1 MLESKSNNMKK
12 IVCLLVCCV
21 GFLTISCTEKYNIE
35 EGISGIYI
43 VTDANTKI
51 VGQEISLQ
59 VKTDSGEDIT
69 DQSTIYADGE
79 KLTSPVYT
87 SEEVGIVNFKAEY
100 LNANSSEVSI
110 EYHDGSQTIFKK
122 RVLVEDYTGTWC
134 GWCPRI
140 SRALELVDQQTD
152 DAVFVAIHR
161 APAGTQDPYIYEDAD
176 ELELLIETP
185 GYPKG
190 FINRLTQWNFPEPD
204 NVGQVI
210 GFTQGANPRLGLK
223 MSSSIDD
230 SQINLNVEALFA
242 NDFENLKL
250 VVYVL
255 ENGLVYPQVNYTS
268 HYNGE
273 NPVENYVHNHTLRKT
288 LTNIL
293 GDEVDN
299 TQTRTGNTY
308 FREFNFEIPQEIQ
321 NTDEIEFIAFL
332 TDDQG
337 NVINVRKSDIGE
349 NQEFEIL

>member
-1 MLESKSNNMKK
+1 MLEFKSNSMKK
-12 IVCLLVCCV
+12 LVCLLVCCMGV
-21 GFLTISCTEKYNIE
+21 FTISCTEKYNIE
-35 EGISGIYI
+35 EGISGIFI
-43 VTDANTKI
+43 VTDASTKI

-79 KLTSPVYT
+79 VLSSPVFT
-87 SEEVGIVNFKAEY
+87 TEETGIVNFKAEY
-100 LNANSSEVSI
+100 LNVNSPEVSI
-110 EYHDGSQTIFKK
+110 EYQDGSQTNFRK
-122 RVLVEDYTGTWC
+122 RVLIEDYTGTWC

-140 SRALELVDQQTD
+140 SQAIELVDQQTD

-190 FINRLTQWNFPEPD
+190 FINRLTQWNFPEPE
-204 NVGQVI
+204 NIGQVI
-210 GFTQGANPRLGLK
+210 SFSQGANPRLGLK
-223 MSSSIDD
+223 MNSSIDND
-230 SQINLNVEALFA
+230 QINLNVEALFA
-242 NDFENLKL
+242 EDFQNLKL

-255 ENGLVYPQVNYTS
+255 ENGLIYPQVNYTP

-273 NPVENYVHNHTLRKT
+273 NPIENYVHDHTLRET

-293 GDEVDN
+293 GDEVET

-308 FREFNFEIPQEIQ
+308 FREFNFEIPQDIE
-321 NTDEIEFIAFL
+321 NTDEIEFVAFL
-332 TDDQG
+332 TDTQG
-337 NVINVRKSDIGE
+337 NVLNVRKSVLGE
-349 NQEFEIL
+349 EQEFEIL

>member
-1 MLESKSNNMKK
+1 MLEFKSNNMKK
-12 IVCLLVCCV
+12 LVYLLVCCIGV
-21 GFLTISCTEKYNIE
+21 FTTSCTEKYNIE
-35 EGISGIYI
+35 EGISGIFI

-51 VGQEISLQ
+51 IGQEISLQ

-79 KLTSPVYT
+79 VLSSPVYT
-87 SEEVGIVNFKAEY
+87 SEETGIVNFKAEY
-100 LNANSSEVSI
+100 LNVNSPEVSI
-110 EYHDGSQTIFKK
+110 EYHDGSQTNFKK
-122 RVLVEDYTGTWC
+122 RVLIEDYTGTWC

-140 SRALELVDQQTD
+140 SQAIELVDQQTD

-161 APAGTQDPYIYEDAD
+161 APAGTQDPYIYENAD

-190 FINRLTQWNFPEPD
+190 FINRLTQWNFPEPE

-210 GFTQGANPRLGLK
+210 SFSQGANPRLGIK
-223 MSSSIDD
+223 MNSSIEN

-242 NDFENLKL
+242 DDFQNLKL

-255 ENGLVYPQVNYTS
+255 ENGLIYPQVNYTPY
-268 HYNGE
+268 YNGE

-293 GDEVDN
+293 GDEVD
-299 TQTRTGNTY
+299 TSQTRTGNTY
-308 FREFNFEIPQEIQ
+308 FREFNFEIPQEIE
-321 NTDEIEFIAFL
+321 NIDEIEFVAFL
-332 TDDQG
+332 TDAQG
-337 NVINVRKSDIGE
+337 NVINVRKSVFGD